1 MRFSPRLKSSIMPE
15 SSYSSFS
22 YSFKEVKPAKEDL
35 DDFLQLH
42 LVEEDHPAL
51 LFIENT
57 LPELQQLANIRG
69 SYRIMDVEVLNI
81 ADGILI
87 VEGKTLQIG
96 IQVAGYL
103 KGSEQIAVFVATA
116 GPELTDMADHFSAD
130 GELLEAYL
138 IDAIGS
144 LTVEKAM
151 DNIQESLELSSKEE
165 GLSCT
170 NRYSPG
176 YCNWPLVDQ
185 HTLFSLIPDHTSG
198 VILTESALMLPRK
211 SVSGVIG
218 IGKKVRHRDYGCA
231 TCNNQTCIY
240 RKILSA

>member
-1 MRFSPRLKSSIMPE
+1 MLSSRQLKSLIMPD

-22 YSFKEVKPAKEDL
+22 YTFEEVKPAKEEL

-57 LPELQQLANIRG
+57 LPELQQLASIRG
-69 SYRIMDVEVLNI
+69 SYRLMDVEVLNI

-87 VEGKTLQIG
+87 VEGKTLYIG

-116 GPELTDMADHFSAD
+116 GPELTNMADHYSAD

-151 DNIQESLELSSKEE
+151 DNIQESLELSSKAK

-176 YCNWPLVDQ
+176 YCNWPLADQ

-218 IGKKVRHRDYGCA
+218 IGKKARHRDYGCA